1 MWGAA
6 SMPLTHTVQLTDDSD
21 GIVIAK
27 SGAPE
32 PGAEMLAWLAGECRG
47 AWRYECDSAF
57 NIFFHFEN
65 VDDAAL
71 LRARWAICA

>member
-1 MWGAA
+1 
-6 SMPLTHTVQLTDDSD
+6 MPTTHTVQLTDDSD

-32 PGAEMLAWLAGECRG
+32 PGADTLAWLAGECRG

-57 NIFFHFEN
+57 NLYFHFDLA
-65 VDDAAL
+65 DDAA
-71 LRARWAICA
+71 RFKERWASGA